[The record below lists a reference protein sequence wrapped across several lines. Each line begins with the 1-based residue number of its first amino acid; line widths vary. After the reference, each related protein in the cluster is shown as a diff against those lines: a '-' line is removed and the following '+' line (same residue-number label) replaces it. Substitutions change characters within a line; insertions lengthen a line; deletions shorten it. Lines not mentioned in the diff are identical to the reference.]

1 MRYDRHRD
9 QIIVSRVAP
18 VEFVSIERC
27 DIDIALD
34 LRVSADYVRIGPRH
48 LGDFVIVHSDVENF
62 PHVLAVMGVHNP
74 LGKVTVEHGHNRGV
88 GLCQLIM
95 LFLMFIGPI
104 YEGGNLGVQVFCGLP
119 YFHRL
124 DIRNHFAFGTGVG
137 GFGLLGIVLIL
148 FFGGVARYCRHQI
161 LEQERV
167 LQLETGV
174 VVNCEEQEVII
185 FVVRIKIGRVS
196 DRGPEIVVALV
207 VRPHLKNHTAF
218 CHCSHYAFSKCLQ
231 FGGGDNDN
239 AGLVYIGRY

>member
-48 LGDFVIVHSDVENF
+48 LGDFVILYSDVEHF
-62 PHVLAVMGVHNP
+62 SHVLAEMGIHNP

-104 YEGGNLGVQVFCGLP
+104 HEGGNLGVQIVSPISTGLTSEISSLSEPVSPLLVICGLSSSSSS
-119 YFHRL
+119 YFSPVISGTQSL
-124 DIRNHFAFGTGVG
+124 SRN
-137 GFGLLGIVLIL
+137 GF
-148 FFGGVARYCRHQI
+148 CNWKQ
-161 LEQERV
+161 EQW
-167 LQLETGV
+167 
-174 VVNCEEQEVII
+174 
-185 FVVRIKIGRVS
+185 
-196 DRGPEIVVALV
+196 
-207 VRPHLKNHTAF
+207 
-218 CHCSHYAFSKCLQ
+218 
-231 FGGGDNDN
+231 
-239 AGLVYIGRY
+239 